1 MAKGAATTKYSD
13 AVLKIFAAQDILDSY
28 YFDLSHK
35 DIYIDGVIILTND
48 RIGVFENDALKTVIK
63 LDYVKKVC
71 CAEYCGSGL
80 IEVFTS
86 SGRQCL
92 VRFSMRHTEEMYLA
106 VQAINSLI
114 QGESI
119 RRREYLKEEDKICPK
134 CLGPYIW
141 GTHICRRCSDKLGVI
156 KKLWGLSKPCRP
168 IYALLLIYFWIG
180 SIAAILMPVLN
191 KHMVNDVL
199 TNSYANGKT
208 LGIILISMLVLS
220 AVTMGVNI
228 LRDAASAKAS
238 NLLVLNLRNEIY
250 AKLQRMPLGYIEEKK
265 TGDLIHRINNDTQR
279 IQSFIQDIAI
289 MAVNEL
295 FMLIAI
301 AFITF
306 SIDAVMA
313 ALVFV
318 TMPIAFAMILKIR
331 LTIQRRYRKQ
341 WRIMDKLTSR
351 LTDVLNGIKVVKV
364 FGRENDEIRR
374 FESTAGEVRDLTC
387 RNEKFVYTIFPLI
400 KFIMNLGSFM
410 VLLYGGSR
418 VIGGKLSVGELVQ
431 FSSYGSYLY
440 GKIEWFSMLP
450 RHFTMAMASSQRVF
464 EVLDEKEEITN
475 ASAIKSEHIAGDFV
489 FNNMSFGYKSYRR
502 VLKNINEHIKSGEM
516 VGLVGHS
523 GAGKSTMINLVMKLY
538 KADSGEILLDS
549 KNLDD
554 YDGASYKSV
563 IGVVLQEN
571 YLFAGSILDNIRYA
585 APNASIKE
593 CIIAAKK
600 ANAHDF
606 IINLPDGYNTYVGEK
621 GYRLSGGERQ
631 RIAIARAIAANPKI
645 IILDEATSALDTETE
660 MDIQEAL
667 KNVTKGKTVFA
678 IAHRLSTLKNANRL
692 IVLQDGEIAE
702 TGTHDELMKKGG
714 IYASLLRAQ
723 QEMAESK
730 IIIDNINQKNL
741 SQEIIS
747 EESEEM

>member
-1 MAKGAATTKYSD
+1 MAKETATTEYSD
-13 AVLKIFAAQDILDSY
+13 AVLKIFAAQDIIDSY
-28 YFDLSHK
+28 YFDLS
-35 DIYIDGVIILTND
+35 DEDAYINGVIILTKD
-48 RIGVFENDALKTVIK
+48 RIGVFENEALKTVLNIK
-63 LDYVKKVC
+63 FVKKAC

-80 IEVFTS
+80 IEVFTP

-92 VRFSMRHTEEMYLA
+92 VRFSMRHTEEMNLA
-106 VQAINSLI
+106 AQSINSLI
-114 QGESI
+114 CGEGV
-119 RRREYLKEEDKICPK
+119 RRKEYLMEEDRICPK
-134 CLGPYIW
+134 CHGPYIR
-141 GTHICRRCSDKLGVI
+141 GTHICRRCSDKLGII
-156 KKLWGLSKPCRP
+156 KRLWSLSKPCRP

-180 SIAAILMPVLN
+180 SMATIFMPVLN

-199 TNSYANGKT
+199 TSKNANLKT
-208 LGIILISMLVLS
+208 LSIIALLMLAVS
-220 AVTMGVNI
+220 AVNMGVNI
-228 LRDAASAKAS
+228 LRDAASSKAS

-250 AKLQRMPLGYIEEKK
+250 TKLQRMPLGYIEEKK
-265 TGDLIHRINNDTQR
+265 AGDLMQRINNDTQR

-295 FMLIAI
+295 FMLVAI
-301 AFITF
+301 AVITF

-313 ALVFV
+313 ALIFI
-318 TMPIAFAMILKIR
+318 TMPIAFVIILRIR

-364 FGRENDEIRR
+364 FGREEDEIRR
-374 FESTAGEVRDLTC
+374 FEFAAGEVRDLTC

-410 VLLYGGSR
+410 VLLYGGIR
-418 VIGGKLSVGELVQ
+418 VIGGELSAGELVQ

-450 RHFTMAMASSQRVF
+450 RHFTMAAASSQRVF
-464 EVLDEKEEITN
+464 EVLDEKEDNTKSSETN
-475 ASAIKSEHIAGDFV
+475 ADNISGDFV
-489 FNNMSFGYKSYRR
+489 FNDMSFGYKSYRR
-502 VLKNINEHIKSGEM
+502 VLKNINEHIKRGEM

-549 KNLDD
+549 KNIDKYDD
-554 YDGASYKSV
+554 AAYKSV

-571 YLFAGSILDNIRYA
+571 YLFAGSIIDNIRYA
-585 APNASIKE
+585 APNASIE
-593 CIIAAKK
+593 DCIVAAKK

-667 KNVTKGKTVFA
+667 KNVTSGKTVFA
-678 IAHRLSTLKNANRL
+678 IAHRLSTLKNADRL
-692 IVLQDGEIAE
+692 IVLEEGEIAE
-702 TGTHDELMKKGG
+702 TGTHEELMEKGG

-730 IIIDNINQKNL
+730 ITIDNINQNIL
-741 SQEIIS
+741 SQEIIP